1 MGVAGTLLIAGT
13 ASDVGKTVVVAG
25 LCRWLARRGVSV
37 APFKAQ
43 NMSLNSFVTRAG
55 EEIGRAQAAQALA
68 AGVEPE
74 AAMNPILL
82 KPGSDTRSH
91 VVVMGKPI
99 GERDAATY
107 WRDQASLLDTVVSA
121 YRDLRRRFDVVICEG
136 AGSLAEINLRATD
149 IVNMGF
155 ARAVGAPTV
164 LVGDIDRGGIFASF
178 VGSVAVLAPEDQA
191 LVQGFIVNRFRG
203 DPALLQPGLDM
214 LRGLTGRSTLG
225 VLPYVHGLAIDAEDA
240 LDQTSYRDPA
250 PPIGSDVLR
259 VAVLR
264 LPRMSNFTDLD
275 AFAAEPGVVVR
286 FVTLPEELADADLA
300 VVPGTRATVQ
310 DLRWLRS
317 RGLDSALRRRAAD
330 GQPVLGICGGY
341 QMLGTEIED
350 HVESGV
356 GTVAGLNL
364 LPARTHFGAD
374 KILDRPQRELE
385 GGSVVEGYEIHH
397 GVVTRQGG
405 EPFFADEGCRVGP
418 VAGTVWHGLFE
429 HDGFRRHYLAG
440 IAAQAGRDFLP
451 AGDTCFAAVRER
463 RLDALAD
470 LVAKNL
476 DFEEVWSLIE
486 DGARPGQ
493 PVLSLLLTNR

>member
-1 MGVAGTLLIAGT
+1 MGVSGTLLIAGT

-43 NMSLNSFVTRAG
+43 NMSLNSFVTRDG
-55 EEIGRAQAAQALA
+55 EEIGRAQAAQAFA
-68 AGVEPE
+68 AGIEPE

-82 KPGSDTRSH
+82 KPGSDTRSQ

-99 GERDAATY
+99 GERDATTY
-107 WRDQASLLDTVVSA
+107 WGDQACLLDPVVSA

-136 AGSLAEINLRATD
+136 AGSLAEINLRGTD

-155 ARAVGAPTV
+155 ARAVDAPTV
-164 LVGDIDRGGIFASF
+164 LVGDIDRGGVFASF

-214 LRGLTGRSTLG
+214 LRDLTGRSTLG
-225 VLPYVHGLAIDAEDA
+225 VLPYVHGLAMDAEDA
-240 LDQTSYRDPA
+240 LDQMSYRDPA

-300 VVPGTRATVQ
+300 VIPGH
-310 DLRWLRS
+310 S
-317 RGLDSALRRRAAD
+317 SNCRG
-330 GQPVLGICGGY
+330 P
-341 QMLGTEIED
+341 
-350 HVESGV
+350 
-356 GTVAGLNL
+356 
-364 LPARTHFGAD
+364 
-374 KILDRPQRELE
+374 
-385 GGSVVEGYEIHH
+385 
-397 GVVTRQGG
+397 
-405 EPFFADEGCRVGP
+405 
-418 VAGTVWHGLFE
+418 
-429 HDGFRRHYLAG
+429 
-440 IAAQAGRDFLP
+440 
-451 AGDTCFAAVRER
+451 
-463 RLDALAD
+463 ALA
-470 LVAKNL
+470 A
-476 DFEEVWSLIE
+476 IT
-486 DGARPGQ
+486 RP
-493 PVLSLLLTNR
+493 R